1 MAPVCA
7 ALLSIET
14 EKRLLQPPTLDKRR
28 MFGWSNVCTRARRIT
43 HHPKPRLTVAW
54 HRDAALLSPPPCSP
68 PPPPTH
74 KHYGRRDYISGD
86 SLYPGE
92 LRRLYG
98 CSLLPEP
105 GSSRSRPGEV
115 AQQHVS
121 AMVSAW
127 DMYSMYSWE
136 CAHSTACGAKFPG
149 RATRAEFLGLV

>member
-1 MAPVCA
+1 MYV
-7 ALLSIET
+7 
-14 EKRLLQPPTLDKRR
+14 
-28 MFGWSNVCTRARRIT
+28 RARGGSRIT
-43 HHPKPRLTVAW
+43 RNLGSRLHGTVT
-54 HRDAALLSPPPCSP
+54 RRSSRPPPCSP

-136 CAHSTACGAKFPG
+136 CAPVAQNFRTQHGLWRKISGARYARGISGACVNRVGISGWGCERIGRNLCYSTD
-149 RATRAEFLGLV
+149 L